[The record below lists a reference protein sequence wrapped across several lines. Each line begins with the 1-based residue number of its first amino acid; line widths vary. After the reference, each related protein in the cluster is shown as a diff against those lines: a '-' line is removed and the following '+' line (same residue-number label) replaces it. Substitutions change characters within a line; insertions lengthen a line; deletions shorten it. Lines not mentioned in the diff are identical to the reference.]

1 MFARISSNFAY
12 IAKATFSRASSV
24 ALFTGTSK
32 LFHSKPITVS
42 QPDMKIRLVPAL
54 EDNYMYLLVDEETKQ
69 CAAVDPVEPEKII
82 EAVKEENCTLTTILT
97 THHHWDH
104 ANGND
109 KLVKLVP
116 RQKIVVCGG
125 DERVPALNK
134 KVGHGDQFKVG
145 NLDVKCLFTPCH
157 TTGHICYFVTSP
169 KGEQPAVFTGDTLFV
184 GGCGKFFEG
193 TADMMYSALVTI
205 LSKLPG
211 NTRVFCGHEYTVN
224 NLKFALHV
232 EPENQTIKEKFAW
245 AKDQRAKNCPTIPST
260 IDEELKFNPF
270 MRVEDSHVQKHCG
283 KSDPVSTMGFLRDEK
298 NNFRG

>member
-1 MFARISSNFAY
+1 MFARISSNFAF
-12 IAKATFSRASSV
+12 IAKATFSRAGSV
-24 ALFTGTSK
+24 ALLTSTSK
-32 LFHSKPITVS
+32 QFHSKPITVS

-54 EDNYMYLLVDEETKQ
+54 EDNYMYLLVDEETRQ

-82 EAVKEENCTLTTILT
+82 EAVKEEKCTLTTILT

-116 RQKIVVCGG
+116 GPKDHVCGG

-169 KGEQPAVFTGDTLFV
+169 TGEQPVVFTGDTLFV

-224 NLKFALHV
+224 NLKYALHV

-260 IDEELKFNPF
+260 IEEELKFNPF
-270 MRVEDSHVQKHCG
+270 MRVEDAHVQKHCG